1 MELISAQDEVYV
13 NWVQPKSWPW
23 NKVMENLISTVLY
36 LTFLLN
42 EPL

>member
-13 NWVQPKSWPW
+13 NWVQPW

-36 LTFLLN
+36 LTSLLN